1 MAVTA
6 TVFATAGFSAGV
18 GYVLTSTLTG
28 YLLSSMATSFIM
40 GALSPKP
47 KFGGLSAGASS
58 GEASN
63 RGYSV
68 TASGSALDHQ
78 IIYGKMRVGGARLFD
93 QTTGGQNMNLHRVLG
108 FAGHE
113 IEAFET
119 IFINDEVA
127 TIDSNGNV
135 SSPLI
140 YNGLLKIYTHLGT
153 DDQQADSRLV
163 SSVADWTAEHRLR
176 GIAYLYCKFIYDA
189 DAFPNGLPQ
198 ITAVIKGKK
207 VYDPRTSATA
217 WSDNPALCVRD
228 YILSS
233 GYGLGEASVNIDDT
247 SVTAAANICDQ
258 FVSNPVTSIFVGGKY
273 KIKTVGDTDFT
284 LIGAA
289 DNNVG
294 TVFSATSV
302 PETGTGLVETTRYT
316 TNGAFTT
323 AIRPGEFLTNI
334 LTSMIGS
341 LWYAQGKWRMKA
353 GAFTGSALALDE
365 NDLRSGITV
374 STRHS
379 RRDNFNEI
387 KGTFKGDESNYQVTD
402 FPPVTNT
409 AFVTADNGQVTV
421 ADVELPFT
429 DNSIE
434 ARRIARIMLESNRQQ
449 LTIRAS
455 FGMRALAL
463 QVGDTVAISNTRFGW
478 SGKLFQIAEWKFGLG
493 DQLGFGV
500 EMTLRE
506 TAASIYDEVDDGL
519 VYERDNTTLLSPFE
533 VPSVGISLSSEL
545 RRVRGK
551 VMSVLLAD
559 ISTASALVDQV
570 EVQFKKS
577 SDTNYTPLSVSSGYT
592 GTVRAEAFG
601 VEDGFYDVRA
611 RAINALGVR
620 GDFNAVSNFYVD
632 ALAAPPADVTN
643 FDGNAVG
650 STLHLNWTPVAD
662 LDLAHYVIR
671 YSSQTSGATYSAA
684 EDLAQ
689 VVSSSSSLAVPAAS
703 GTYFI
708 KAVDDTTSGSN
719 VSANAA
725 SFVITNVNLGDLNV
739 VQAFT
744 ENPTFSGVKSDV
756 VKNNDSKLEL
766 DVAPK
771 FDDVTG
777 LFDDRAGNFD
787 GDVGGFASSGIYYFA
802 TDLDLGEKYT
812 SRISNNVTVE
822 RSDLTDL
829 MDLAQGQFDSRAGL
843 FDGEPNAFDDVS
855 VSVQVRHTNDNPAG
869 TPTYTDWA
877 SFTVADVTAR
887 AMQFRAVLSSTDT
900 NVTPLVSA
908 LSASIDMEDRTESGA
923 NIVFTGTKAVTFAT
937 PFKAVPAIGLS
948 LANLTDGDRYTITS
962 KSRTGFTIN
971 TFTGGSAS
979 TNAVTLDYVAKGF
992 GKELS

>member
-6 TVFATAGFSAGV
+6 AVFSTAGVSAGV
-18 GYVLTSTLTG
+18 AFVAQGIASFVIRTVVTSIVL
-28 YLLSSMATSFIM
+28 

-47 KFGGLSAGASS
+47 KFGNAAASGSASS

-63 RGYSV
+63 RGYNV

-78 IIYGKMRVGGARLFD
+78 IIYGKMRVGGARIFD
-93 QTTGGQNMNLHRVLG
+93 GTTGGDNKFLHRVLG

-113 IEAFET
+113 IEAFDT
-119 IFINDEVA
+119 IYINDEAA
-127 TIDSNGNV
+127 TIDGSGNV
-135 SSPLI
+135 TTPSRYSGHI
-140 YNGLLKIYTHLGT
+140 NIYTHLGAA
-153 DDQQADSRLV
+153 DQQADSNLV
-163 SSVADWTAEHRLR
+163 NAVSGWTAEHRLR
-176 GIAYLYCKFIYDA
+176 GIAYLYCKFNFDA
-189 DAFPNGLPQ
+189 DVFPNGLPE

-207 VYDPRTSATA
+207 VYDPRSSATA

-233 GYGLGEASVNIDDT
+233 GYGLGEAAANIDDT

-258 FVSNPVTSIFVGGKY
+258 TNTTAS
-273 KIKTVGDTDFT
+273 
-284 LIGAA
+284 
-289 DNNVG
+289 
-294 TVFSATSV
+294 
-302 PETGTGLVETTRYT
+302 TTRYT

-323 AIRPGEFLTNI
+323 AIQPGEFLTNI
-334 LTSMIGS
+334 LTSMSGT
-341 LWYAQGKWRMKA
+341 LWYAQGKWRMTA
-353 GAFTGSALALDE
+353 GAFTASALSLDE

-402 FPPVTNT
+402 FPPVTNS

-478 SGKLFQIAEWKFGLG
+478 SSKLFQIAEWKFGLG
-493 DQLGFGV
+493 DELGFGV
-500 EMTLRE
+500 EMTLKE

-519 VYERDNTTLLSPFE
+519 VYERDNTTLLSPFD

-577 SDTNYTPLSVSSGYT
+577 SDTDYSPLSVSSGYT
-592 GTVRAEAFG
+592 GTVRAESFG
-601 VEDGFYDVRA
+601 VVDGFYDVRA

-620 GDFNAVSNFYVD
+620 GEFNTVSNFYVD
-632 ALAAPPADVTN
+632 ALGIVPADVTN
-643 FDGNAVG
+643 FDGQTVG
-650 STLHLNWTPVAD
+650 STLHLNWTPVTD
-662 LDLAHYVIR
+662 LDLAHYIIR
-671 YSSQTSGATYSAA
+671 YSNLTSGATYSAA

-719 VSANAA
+719 VSENAA
-725 SFVITNVNLGDLNV
+725 SFVITNVDIDDLNV
-739 VQAFT
+739 VAT
-744 ENPTFSGVKSDV
+744 LAENPNFTGVKSDV
-756 VKNNDSKLEL
+756 VLNSSGKLEL
-766 DVAPK
+766 DVSPK
-771 FDDVTG
+771 FDAATG
-777 LFDDRAGNFD
+777 NFDDRTGNFD
-787 GDVGGFASSGIYYFA
+787 GNPGGFTSSGIYYFA
-802 TDLDLGEKYT
+802 NDLDLGQKYT
-812 SRISNNVTVE
+812 SRLTNNVTME
-822 RSDLTDL
+822 RFDVTDT
-829 MDLAQGQFDSRAGL
+829 MDLATGNFDSRAGV
-843 FDGEPNAFDDVS
+843 FDGDSTAFNDVS
-855 VSVQVRHTNDNPAG
+855 VSVEMRHTDDDPSG
-869 TPTYTDWA
+869 TPTYTDWSA
-877 SFTVADVTAR
+877 FTVADVAAR
-887 AMQFRAVLSSTDT
+887 ALQFRLLLTSTDT

-908 LSASIDMEDRTESGA
+908 LSASIDMPDRTEA
-923 NIVFTGTKAVTFAT
+923 QADITFTGTKAVTFPTA
-937 PFKAVPAIGLS
+937 FKATPAIGLS

>member
-6 TVFATAGFSAGV
+6 AVFSTAGVSAGV
-18 GYVLTSTLTG
+18 AFVAQGIASFVIRTVVTSIVL
-28 YLLSSMATSFIM
+28 

-47 KFGGLSAGASS
+47 KFGNAAASGSASS

-63 RGYSV
+63 RGYSI

-78 IIYGKMRVGGARLFD
+78 IIYGKMRVGGARIFD
-93 QTTGGQNMNLHRVLG
+93 GTTGGDNKFLHRVLG

-113 IEAFET
+113 IEAFDT
-119 IFINDEVA
+119 IYINDEAA
-127 TIDSNGNV
+127 TIDGSGNV
-135 SSPLI
+135 TSPSR
-140 YNGLLKIYTHLGT
+140 YNGHINIYTHLGAA
-153 DDQQADSRLV
+153 DQQADSNLV
-163 SSVADWTAEHRLR
+163 SAVSGWTAEHRLR
-176 GIAYLYCKFIYDA
+176 GIAYLYCKFGFDA
-189 DAFPNGLPQ
+189 DVFPNGLPE

-207 VYDPRTSATA
+207 VYDPRSSATA

-233 GYGLGEASVNIDDT
+233 GYGLGEAAANIDDT

-258 FVSNPVTSIFVGGKY
+258 TNTTAS
-273 KIKTVGDTDFT
+273 
-284 LIGAA
+284 
-289 DNNVG
+289 
-294 TVFSATSV
+294 
-302 PETGTGLVETTRYT
+302 TTRYT

-323 AIRPGEFLTNI
+323 AIQPGEFLTNI
-334 LTSMIGS
+334 LTSMSGT
-341 LWYAQGKWRMKA
+341 LWYAQGKWRMTA
-353 GAFTGSALALDE
+353 GAFTASALALDE
-365 NDLRSGITV
+365 DDLRSGITV

-402 FPPVTNT
+402 FPPVTNS
-409 AFVTADNGQVTV
+409 AFVTADNGQVTT

-493 DQLGFGV
+493 DELGFGV
-500 EMTLRE
+500 EMTLKE

-570 EVQFKKS
+570 EAQFKKS
-577 SDTNYTPLSVSSGYT
+577 SDSNYSPLSVSSGYT
-592 GTVRAEAFG
+592 GTVRAESFG
-601 VEDGFYDVRA
+601 VVDGFYDVRA

-620 GDFNAVSNFYVD
+620 GEFNTVSNFYVD
-632 ALAAPPADVTN
+632 ALGIVPADVTN
-643 FDGNAVG
+643 FDGQTVG
-650 STLHLNWTPVAD
+650 STLHLNWTPVTD
-662 LDLAHYVIR
+662 LDLAHYIIR
-671 YSSQTSGATYSAA
+671 YSNLTSGATYSAA

-719 VSANAA
+719 VSDNAA
-725 SFVITNVNLGDLNV
+725 SFVITNVDIDDLNV
-739 VQAFT
+739 VATLT
-744 ENPTFSGVKSDV
+744 ENPNFTGVKSDV
-756 VKNNDSKLEL
+756 VLNSSGKLEL
-766 DVAPK
+766 DVSPK
-771 FDDVTG
+771 FDAATG
-777 LFDDRAGNFD
+777 NFDDRAGDFD
-787 GDVGGFASSGIYYFA
+787 GNPGGFASSGIYYFA
-802 TDLDLGEKYT
+802 NDLDLGQKYT
-812 SRISNNVTVE
+812 SRITNNVTME
-822 RSDLTDL
+822 RFDVTDT
-829 MDLAQGQFDSRAGL
+829 MDLATGQFDSRAGD
-843 FDGEPNAFDDVS
+843 FDGDPTAFNDVS
-855 VSVQVRHTNDNPAG
+855 VSVQMRHTDDDPTG
-869 TPTYTDWA
+869 TPTYTDWSA
-877 SFTVADVTAR
+877 FTVADVAAR
-887 AMQFRAVLSSTDT
+887 ALQFRLLMTSTDT
-900 NVTPLVSA
+900 NVSPLVSA
-908 LSASIDMEDRTESGA
+908 LSASIDMPDRTEA
-923 NIVFTGTKAVTFAT
+923 QADITFTGTKAVTFPTA
-937 PFKAVPAIGLS
+937 FKATPAIGLS

>member
-1 MAVTA
+1 MAFTA
-6 TVFATAGFSAGV
+6 AIFSTAGFAAGV
-18 GYVLTSTLTG
+18 GYVLTSTITG
-28 YLLSSMATSFIM
+28 YILSSMAASM
-40 GALSPKP
+40 VLGALSPKP

-78 IIYGKMRVGGARLFD
+78 IIYGKMRVGGARIFD
-93 QTTGGQNMNLHRVLG
+93 GTTGGDNKFLHRVLG

-113 IEAFET
+113 IEAFDT
-119 IFINDEVA
+119 IYINDEAA
-127 TIDSNGNV
+127 TIDGSGNV
-135 SSPLI
+135 TSPSRYSGHI
-140 YNGLLKIYTHLGT
+140 NIYTHLGAA
-153 DDQQADSRLV
+153 DQQADSNLV
-163 SSVADWTAEHRLR
+163 SAVTDWTAEHRLR
-176 GIAYLYCKFIYDA
+176 GIAYLYCKFGFDA
-189 DAFPNGLPQ
+189 DVFPNGLPE

-207 VYDPRTSATA
+207 VYDPRSSATA

-228 YILSS
+228 YILSA
-233 GYGLGEASVNIDDT
+233 GYGLGEAAANIDDT
-247 SVTAAANICDQ
+247 SVIAAANICDQ
-258 FVSNPVTSIFVGGKY
+258 TNTTAS
-273 KIKTVGDTDFT
+273 
-284 LIGAA
+284 
-289 DNNVG
+289 
-294 TVFSATSV
+294 
-302 PETGTGLVETTRYT
+302 TTRYT

-323 AIRPGEFLTNI
+323 AIQPGEFLTNI
-334 LTSMIGS
+334 LTSMSGT
-341 LWYAQGKWRMKA
+341 LWYAQGAWRMKA
-353 GAFTGSALALDE
+353 GAFTASALSLDE

-387 KGTFKGDESNYQVTD
+387 KGTFKGDQSNYQVTD

-500 EMTLRE
+500 EMTLKE
-506 TAASIYDEVDDGL
+506 TAASVYDEVDDGL
-519 VYERDNTTLLSPFE
+519 VYERDNTSLLSPFE

-577 SDTNYTPLSVSSGYT
+577 SDTNYSPLSVSSGYT
-592 GTVRAEAFG
+592 GTLRAEGFG

-620 GDFNAVSNFYVD
+620 GDFNTVSNFYVD
-632 ALAAPPADVTN
+632 ALGAVPADVTN
-643 FDGNAVG
+643 FDGQTVG
-650 STLHLNWTPVAD
+650 STLHLHWTPVAD
-662 LDLAHYVIR
+662 LDLAHYIIR
-671 YSSQTSGATYSAA
+671 YSNLTNGATYSAA

-708 KAVDDTTSGSN
+708 KAIDDTTSGSN
-719 VSANAA
+719 VSENAA
-725 SFVITNVNLGDLNV
+725 SFVITNVDIDDLNV
-739 VQAFT
+739 VSTLT
-744 ENPTFSGVKSDV
+744 ENPNFTGVKSDV
-756 VKNNDSKLEL
+756 VLNSSGKLEL
-766 DVAPK
+766 DVSPK
-771 FDDVTG
+771 FDAATG
-777 LFDDRAGNFD
+777 NFDDRTGNFD
-787 GDVGGFASSGIYYFA
+787 GNPGGFASSGIYYFA
-802 TDLDLGEKYT
+802 NNLDLGQKYT
-812 SRISNNVTVE
+812 SRLTNNVTME
-822 RSDLTDL
+822 RFDVTDT
-829 MDLAQGQFDSRAGL
+829 MDLATGQFDSRAGV
-843 FDGEPNAFDDVS
+843 FDGDPTAFNDVS
-855 VSVQVRHTNDNPAG
+855 VSVEMRHTDDDPTG
-869 TPTYTDWA
+869 TPTYTDWSA
-877 SFTVADVTAR
+877 FTVADVAAR
-887 AMQFRAVLSSTDT
+887 ALQFRLLMTSTDT

-908 LSASIDMEDRTESGA
+908 LSASIDMPDRTEA
-923 NIVFTGTKAVTFAT
+923 QADITFTGTKAVTFPTA
-937 PFKAVPAIGLS
+937 FKATPAIGLS